1 MISGSTRL
9 FAIVAHPASHVQTP
23 QAMNALFA
31 RKGVDAVMVPCDVR
45 PESLAAF
52 ITGMRRVENL
62 GDLVVTVPHK
72 VEIVTLCDRLTM
84 RARAANAVNSIRRE
98 PDGTLTGDLLDGAG
112 FVAGL
117 EGAGHEIA
125 GRRVYL
131 VGAGGAASAIAL
143 AIAAK
148 GPARL
153 TLANRSLGKLEA
165 LAARLAEHY
174 PALDV
179 VCGGDVAEHD
189 LVING
194 TSLGLKADDPLPL
207 PVDQLAP
214 ETVVAEVIM
223 QPEYTALLNAAQ
235 ARGLIVHTGRA
246 MLEGQLS
253 EIFTFLTGTSMEVHD
268 AT

>member
-1 MISGSTRL
+1 MISGGTRL
-9 FAIVAHPASHVQTP
+9 FAIVAHPVRHVRTP
-23 QAMNALFA
+23 QAMNALFE
-31 RKGVDAVMVPCDVR
+31 REGVDAVMVPCDVR
-45 PESLAAF
+45 PEHLAAF
-52 ITGMRRVENL
+52 VAGLRGIENF
-62 GDLVVTVPHK
+62 GGLVVTVPHK
-72 VEIVTLCDRLTM
+72 VEIAALCDRLTM

-98 PDGTLTGDLLDGAG
+98 PDGTLTGDLLDGVG

-117 EGAGHEIA
+117 EAAGHEVA

-153 TLANRSLGKLEA
+153 TLANRSLDKLKA
-165 LAARLAEHY
+165 LAARLAEQY

-207 PVDQLAP
+207 PVERIAAGA
-214 ETVVAEVIM
+214 TVAEVIM
-223 QPEYTALLNAAQ
+223 QPEYTSLLMAAQ
-235 ARGLIVHTGRA
+235 ARGLTVHPGRA

-253 EIFTFLTGTSMEVHD
+253 EIFTFLTKNNMEADD